1 MKVKRL
7 LVILSCIAMA
17 WMMCACGNT
26 ENTENETVSKEA
38 DYHRAFEMGY
48 VDEKYKSY
56 ALDRRVSSQEY
67 NKMLKDMLVD
77 FECDDLAW
85 YEEKVSTYDIP
96 LTRCGAITMSY
107 YAAVCMGADNYNN
120 NFNNEMAEADGQF
133 WETGEVDFE
142 KLFPDCFA
150 DIPVEMNEQ
159 TWANE
164 FTASF
169 LWNIWHSSPYSGQQ
183 TVPFD
188 QEAGGMRNTDHL
200 TMEEAVCAVTRL
212 ADSFGK
218 EVYVSIDDEAVQQM
232 DATIWTE
239 ELAKKAEASTID
251 SIEQL
256 PRLTGF
262 VLNGAYSGY
271 HTDTVDKSETDIKNI
286 ADWGFS
292 SARFQMRY
300 EVVFSEDCD
309 MINMTQLKKL
319 DKMVASAVEN
329 DIHLNLLL
337 CTLPGR
343 TIWTDMS
350 NYTSGGE
357 FDLFINEQQQE
368 KAKLVWQTLARRYQ
382 DVPGKYLSFTP
393 FWEADGAELS
403 TGAEAPEYTMDD
415 VCRVLDRI
423 TGDIREIDPDRFI
436 IYEPTADN
444 SEFKTIKDSEQCYE
458 MMSSKYENT
467 LISYNFCQNAYV
479 FAEMTAADGEN
490 IDHNNHGM
498 FKPQYPVI
506 IYAAKSQ
513 INSGE
518 EIIIDGCLPKGTTM
532 ELHLKSM
539 NGDGSFIISTEK
551 ETLHTE
557 VLTPGSF
564 ETGYKLSRFFPFA
577 ESDKKIVITLDEES
591 ECIRLACENGEVE
604 WSGMNIILPEEYA
617 VDRWYMNSP
626 YDVYLEGKDE
636 TQKEGFEL
644 KSTSTVMICP
654 NSVEDGKHITIHEDV
669 TFSSEKVWMQA
680 NEESIQAW
688 GKAMHD
694 FSPQCV
700 VRIEDACFTLGTT
713 QDALLRYYEDVLTMF
728 DQYSMGWYSNDYDI
742 ILGDSVFRLAD
753 ARVEQRGIYPEF
765 NNEILELLQKHQ

>member
-1 MKVKRL
+1 MILKRMIVVL
-7 LVILSCIAMA
+7 SYMVIVWTMS
-17 WMMCACGNT
+17 ACGNT
-26 ENTENETVSKEA
+26 EEPISEIVSKEA

-48 VDEKYKSY
+48 VDEEYKSY
-56 ALDRRVSSQEY
+56 ALDRQISSQEY
-67 NKMLKDMLVD
+67 NKMLKDMLAD
-77 FECDDLAW
+77 FECDDLSW
-85 YEEKVSTYDIP
+85 YEEKVSTYDVP

-188 QEAGGMRNTDHL
+188 PEAGGMRNTDPF
-200 TMEEAVCAVTRL
+200 TMEEAVCAVARL

-218 EVYVSIDDEAVQQM
+218 EVYVSIDDEAVKQM
-232 DATIWTE
+232 DAVIWTE
-239 ELAKKAEASTID
+239 ELAKKAEASTIE

-262 VLNGAYSGY
+262 VLCGAYSGY
-271 HTDTVDKSETDIKNI
+271 HTNTVDKSETDIKNI
-286 ADWGFS
+286 SDWGFS
-292 SARFQMRY
+292 SARFQMKY

-309 MINMTQLKKL
+309 MVNMTQLKKL

-343 TIWTDMS
+343 TIWTDMN

-368 KAKLVWQTLARRYQ
+368 KATLVWQTLAERYKA
-382 DVPGKYLSFTP
+382 VPGEYLSFTP
-393 FWEADGAELS
+393 FWEADGADLS
-403 TGAEAPEYTMDD
+403 TGAEAPEYSMDD
-415 VCRVLDRI
+415 VCRVLDSI
-423 TGDIREIDPDRFI
+423 TEDIREIDPDRFI
-436 IYEPTADN
+436 IYEPTAHIV
-444 SEFKTIKDSEQCYE
+444 EYQTIEDSESCYE
-458 MMSSKYENT
+458 MMKNKYENT
-467 LISYNFCQNAYV
+467 LISYNFCQDAYV
-479 FAEMTAADGEN
+479 FAEMTDAEDEN
-490 IDHNNHGM
+490 IDHNNHGL
-498 FKPQYPVI
+498 FKPDYPVT
-506 IYAAKSQ
+506 IYAAKSR

-518 EIIIDGCLPKGTTM
+518 EILIDGCLPQGTTM
-532 ELHLKSM
+532 ELYLKSM
-539 NGDGSFIISTEK
+539 NGSGSFIVSTEK

-557 VLTPGSF
+557 LLSSGSF
-564 ETGYKLSRFFPFA
+564 ETGYKISRLYPFA
-577 ESDKKIVITLDEES
+577 ESDKKIAITLDEGAEY
-591 ECIRLACENGEVE
+591 IRLACENGGIE
-604 WSGMNIILPEEYA
+604 WSGINIILPEEYA
-617 VDRWYMNSP
+617 VDRWYMNSS
-626 YDVYLEGKDE
+626 YDVYLEGEDE
-636 TQKEGFEL
+636 TLMKGYEL
-644 KSTSTVMICP
+644 KPTSTVMICP
-654 NSVEDGKHITIHEDV
+654 NSVEDGRHITIYEDI
-669 TFSSEKVWMQA
+669 TYSSESVWMEA
-680 NEESIQAW
+680 NEETIQAW
-688 GKAMHD
+688 GKAIHD

-713 QDALLRYYEDVLTMF
+713 QDSLLRYYEDVLTML

-742 ILGDSVFRLAD
+742 ILGDSVSRLAD
-753 ARVEQRGIYPEF
+753 ARVGQHGMYPKF
-765 NNEILELLQKHQ
+765 NSEILELLQKHQ